1 MREPSGEV
9 RRMWSRELED
19 ALWQGVLAEAAQRI
33 GADAEEPDEQEA
45 LRMVEE
51 RVLAGAPELPLA
63 ELCDLTD
70 RLFGRLRG
78 DLGSLSYLL
87 RDREV
92 TEIMVNGPQ
101 EVFVEKKGRLIRTRD
116 RFTNVEELEQV
127 IRRIASSVHR
137 EINELEPILDARLA
151 DGSRVNAVMKN
162 VAIGGPAL
170 TIRRFSR
177 EKITL
182 EHMVELGSVTRE
194 GADLLRKLVRAG
206 MNVFVSGGT
215 SSGKTTLLNALADH
229 IPPEERVVVIEDS
242 LELQLYDTEN
252 IVRLECRNANSLG
265 RGRVTM
271 NDLIRTSLRMR
282 PDRVVV
288 GEVRGAETADM
299 LQALNT
305 GHCGMSTGHANSSR
319 GMLRRLEAMYLS
331 GADIPIDAIRA
342 QITEGI
348 DILVHLMRD
357 REGRRKV
364 VEIQELLGFREG
376 EYLLNP
382 LFVMEDGR
390 QLQATGNRLQN
401 DRKLRLRGEA

>member
-1 MREPSGEV
+1 
-9 RRMWSRELED
+9 MWSRELED

-194 GADLLRKLVRAG
+194 GAALLRKLVRAG

-342 QITEGI
+342 
-348 DILVHLMRD
+348 HH
-357 REGRRKV
+357 
-364 VEIQELLGFREG
+364 
-376 EYLLNP
+376 
-382 LFVMEDGR
+382 
-390 QLQATGNRLQN
+390 
-401 DRKLRLRGEA
+401 

>member
-1 MREPSGEV
+1 
-9 RRMWSRELED
+9 
-19 ALWQGVLAEAAQRI
+19 
-33 GADAEEPDEQEA
+33 
-45 LRMVEE
+45 
-51 RVLAGAPELPLA
+51 
-63 ELCDLTD
+63 
-70 RLFGRLRG
+70 
-78 DLGSLSYLL
+78 
-87 RDREV
+87 V

-288 GEVRGAETADM
+288 GEGRGAETADM

-305 GHCGMSTGHANSSR
+305 GHPGGTSS
-319 GMLRRLEAMYLS
+319 
-331 GADIPIDAIRA
+331 
-342 QITEGI
+342 
-348 DILVHLMRD
+348 
-357 REGRRKV
+357 K
-364 VEIQELLGFREG
+364 QEKGYFSIS
-376 EYLLNP
+376 
-382 LFVMEDGR
+382 F
-390 QLQATGNRLQN
+390 TC
-401 DRKLRLRGEA
+401 